1 MWHLII
7 IKEVRLLLADIVRHG
22 VSDCGTSKSSAQH
35 LPTSIQHLLFTT
47 CVHGLSELSD
57 PVIKHGE
64 FQHPKPFSLG
74 SSHIPPGTSRCG
86 RRGWRHGPSGSSTGP
101 SVLLWM
107 LKIYV
112 ERCWKYIRDH
122 FYCPSSKEMNCYLVL
137 IWFKFKSFSLEP
149 IFRKKMSD
157 GQTPISETPNASS
170 FRLLIAPDCPIAPL
184 PQPGSGAAVTESSE
198 ARPGSI
204 QISGSSKI

>member
-22 VSDCGTSKSSAQH
+22 VSDCGTSKTSAQH
-35 LPTSIQHLLFTT
+35 LPTSIQHLSNIYPTSIQHLSNIYPTSIQHLLFTT
-47 CVHGLSELSD
+47 CFHGLSELSD

-64 FQHPKPFSLG
+64 FQHPKPSLG
-74 SSHIPPGTSRCG
+74 SYHIPPGTSRCG

-112 ERCWKYIRDH
+112 E
-122 FYCPSSKEMNCYLVL
+122 S
-137 IWFKFKSFSLEP
+137 
-149 IFRKKMSD
+149 
-157 GQTPISETPNASS
+157 
-170 FRLLIAPDCPIAPL
+170 
-184 PQPGSGAAVTESSE
+184 
-198 ARPGSI
+198 
-204 QISGSSKI
+204 ISGIISTAPAPKK